1 MSTLRTA
8 TEQTAGAHVCRFCT
22 LPLVQP
28 RDAERIGRDWLVQLY
43 CPSCGRSGEAM
54 LDQGQMDDL
63 DKAVDDG
70 FALLAA
76 ALAQVTRANMQE
88 YVERVTAALAADAVL
103 PEDF

>member
-8 TEQTAGAHVCRFCT
+8 TGQTAGAHVCRICT

-28 RDAERIGRDWLVQLY
+28 QDAERTGRDWLVQLY
-43 CPSCGRSGEAM
+43 CPSCGWSGEAL
-54 LDQGQMDDL
+54 LDQAQMDDL
-63 DKAVDDG
+63 DEALDDG

-76 ALAQVTRANMQE
+76 ALAQLTRANMQE
-88 YVERVTAALAADAVL
+88 YVERFTTALVAGAVL

>member
-1 MSTLRTA
+1 MNASRTA
-8 TEQTAGAHVCRFCT
+8 TGRTAGAHVCRLCT

-28 RDAERIGRDWLVQLY
+28 QDAERTGRDWLVELY
-43 CPSCGRSGEAM
+43 CPSCDWSGEAQ

-63 DKAVDDG
+63 DAAMDDG

-88 YVERVTAALAADAVL
+88 YAGRFTAALAADAVL

>member
-1 MSTLRTA
+1 MSTWRTA

-28 RDAERIGRDWLVQLY
+28 QDAERTGRDWLVQLY
-43 CPSCGRSGEAM
+43 CPSCEWSGEAM

-63 DKAVDDG
+63 DEAVDDG

-76 ALAQVTRANMQE
+76 ALAQVTRVNMQE
-88 YVERVTAALAADAVL
+88 YVGRFTAALAADAVL

>member
-8 TEQTAGAHVCRFCT
+8 TDQTTGAHVCRFCT
-22 LPLVQP
+22 LSLVQP
-28 RDAERIGRDWLVQLY
+28 QDAARMGRDWLVQLY
-43 CPSCGRSGEAM
+43 CPSCGWSGEAM
-54 LDQGQMDDL
+54 LDQGQMDEL
-63 DKAVDDG
+63 DEAVDDG

-88 YVERVTAALAADAVL
+88 YVERFTAALAADAVL

>member
-8 TEQTAGAHVCRFCT
+8 TEETAGAHVCRICT
-22 LPLVQP
+22 LLLVQP
-28 RDAERIGRDWLVQLY
+28 QDAKRTGRDWHVQLY
-43 CPSCGRSGEAM
+43 CPNCGWSGEAV

-63 DKAVDDG
+63 DEAVDDG

-88 YVERVTAALAADAVL
+88 YVERFTAALAADAVL

>member
-8 TEQTAGAHVCRFCT
+8 AEQTAGAHVCRFCT

-28 RDAERIGRDWLVQLY
+28 QDAERTGRDWLVQLY
-43 CPSCGRSGEAM
+43 CPSCGWSGEAL
-54 LDQGQMDDL
+54 LDQAQMDAL
-63 DKAVDDG
+63 DAAVDDG

-76 ALAQVTRANMQE
+76 ALAQFTQANMQE
-88 YVERVTAALAADAVL
+88 YGERFTAALAADAVL